1 MARKTYRAFGSIVSI
16 SVFIDGRNI
25 DVNFMPVSN
34 YHAGEGGSVFTTDD
48 EKIQEALERSN
59 NFGQIYHLDSSDDA
73 GKASHGD
80 TKTTD
85 TSVVDGELKQVEVS
99 SIEDAKAW
107 LVDNCGWKPTARPT
121 KTGIAKVASSY
132 GYVFVGLD

>member
-34 YHAGEGGSVFTTDD
+34 YHAGEGGSVFTTED
-48 EKIQEALERSN
+48 ERIQDALERSN
-59 NFGQIYHLDSSDDA
+59 NFGQMYYLDGSECKDKTVRDD
-73 GKASHGD
+73 SE
-80 TKTTD
+80 TTSNAV
-85 TSVVDGELKQVEVS
+85 TDGGLKQVEVA

-107 LVDNCGWKPTARPT
+107 LIDNCGWTPTARPT
-121 KTGIAKVASSY
+121 KAGIAKVAASY